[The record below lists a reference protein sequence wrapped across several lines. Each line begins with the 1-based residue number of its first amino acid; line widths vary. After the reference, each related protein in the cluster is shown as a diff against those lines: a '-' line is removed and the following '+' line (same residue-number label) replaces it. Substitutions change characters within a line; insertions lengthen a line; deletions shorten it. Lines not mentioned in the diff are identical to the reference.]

1 MLLSDP
7 IYATLAPGTPF
18 VIHLHPGVL
27 VVTQGVT
34 QYEIA
39 LAPTTHDEALCIF
52 SEYNLVMRACIQ
64 QVLAAISPK
73 YLIRLRNRVTG
84 QVPADIRLLFTS
96 LFSIYGKI
104 SAGQLKEKYDDVV
117 TMPYNTTEPI
127 NVIFNAVDDLR
138 EIAKLAGR
146 PYFLIQMVDLGYL
159 VIAKQS
165 VFRSDV
171 RRWLRRLP
179 DDHTWQVFQDFL
191 RKHTMSFVTRELLSM
206 KLGFNLLM
214 RLSPKSSTNCVI
226 SEELP
231 NLQLLPLF
239 VTRLEVPKL
248 YLPL

>member
-1 MLLSDP
+1 MTYNVSPNMKDLFFEHKELTPINGEPNFENLHGLRLEVKANCSSVPSTLGGGAHGYAGMLLSDP

-18 VIHLHPGVL
+18 VIPLHPGVL
-27 VVTQGVT
+27 VVAQGAT

-39 LAPTTHDEALCIF
+39 LATTTHDEALRIF

-73 YLIRLRNRVTG
+73 YLTRLRNRVTG

-117 TMPYNTTEPI
+117 TMPYDITEPI
-127 NVIFNAVDDLR
+127 DMIFNAVDDLR
-138 EIAKLAGR
+138 EIAELAGR
-146 PYFLIQMVDLGYL
+146 PYSLIQMVDLGYL

-165 VFRSDV
+165 IFRSDV

-179 DDHTWQVFQDFL
+179 GD
-191 RKHTMSFVTRELLSM
+191 
-206 KLGFNLLM
+206 
-214 RLSPKSSTNCVI
+214 
-226 SEELP
+226 
-231 NLQLLPLF
+231 
-239 VTRLEVPKL
+239 
-248 YLPL
+248 